1 MKTKLKKALSVIM
14 TVVILTGIFGGMN
27 ISFAA
32 WSGDFKYSVL
42 SDGTVEITDYTGSAS
57 VLTIPGKI
65 DGYTVT
71 SIGVEAFAWH
81 ANITSIIIPSS
92 VTSIGEYAFC
102 YCDSLTEITVNES
115 NPSYSSDEYGAL
127 FNKDKTTLIQYPI
140 GSSRTEYSIPDSV
153 TSIGEE
159 AFRDC
164 DSLKSVTI
172 PDSVTSIGDSV
183 FSGCVS
189 LTKIT
194 VNENNFSYSSD
205 EYGVLF
211 NKDKT
216 VLIQY
221 PIGNARTE
229 YLIPNTVISIENSA
243 FLFGRNLIKVEIPRS
258 VTIIG
263 DDAFYQCIKLTSI
276 KIPNSVTNIGDYT
289 FFGCNCITE
298 ISIPDSVIS
307 IGDYAF
313 SWCNSLTG
321 ITVNESNRSYCS
333 DEYGVLFNKNKTVL
347 IQYPIDNSR
356 TEYSIPHSVTS
367 IGDAAFSGCDSLT
380 SVKIGTNVTNV
391 CFSAFEYCDSL
402 ENVYYTGSE
411 EQWNNISIERN
422 NEDLTNANIIFNYVS
437 DAENPENPEVS
448 DGLQIY
454 IDNSTFNYYEGETI
468 GISVYQIKDGEKVVP
483 EDVKISVLNNNIVE
497 LLNVVSSEQIEN
509 NSLIRMERRRSFL
522 ENDYHSVNIQPP
534 VESDCLK
541 IATLKAL
548 KPGSTIIAVSS
559 ETTGETY
566 KIPITVTSDEYN
578 AFRADKLKSTVFT
591 DEDSCWISGDLYV
604 ADFNYEKLGNDWH
617 YTMNVYNGNYSCGA
631 LEVYNSDGKLIK
643 TEKIAKNQNNNT
655 SIYKTLENGWLL
667 ISAIYK
673 GDTLT
678 FRNESLYKKTPID
691 ITVPDGGYISITT
704 DSMKSMTCYLYN
716 IFDIVLSTY
725 NFADGLIS
733 SSKLSDEQID
743 LVSKE
748 AIKKFISSEYYLN
761 FAKKYADSISASAM
775 EEVSFTTLNSILQ
788 SVINDSEALLN
799 DVGLDLDDLCKNVLG
814 TAYSVG
820 EGIFIKLSNVF
831 GVALN
836 IIFKSSEGENLVVG
850 ISDWLKTMNK
860 NYGFAVFSP
869 LESDNTK
876 MPVLKNRNVIVS
888 TNNNVSSDTVLQ
900 TYEISSDLIES
911 ISVSGKPITTDFKVK
926 DITLIENGKPVQPDG
941 LVDVSIEL
949 PVEFNNNSYVIR
961 QNEDGSW
968 DKLNSEIEN
977 GYINFSVDHFCL
989 FAVVNGEEN
998 NITEPTTKPN
1008 ETTTEKPTEPKPSY
1022 TLGDI
1027 DGNGKITAADARIA
1041 LRISAKLETGTENQ
1055 LLAAD
1060 TDKNGRITASD
1071 ARKILRV
1078 AANLDRF

>member
-1 MKTKLKKALSVIM
+1 MKTKLKKVLSVIM
-14 TVVILTGIFGGMN
+14 TVVMLISVFGGMN

-32 WSGDFKYSVL
+32 TSGDFKYSVL
-42 SDGTVEITDYTGSAS
+42 SDGTAEITDYTGSDS
-57 VLTIPGKI
+57 VLTIPVTI

-71 SIGVEAFAWH
+71 SIGKEAFYECDSL
-81 ANITSIIIPSS
+81 TSVTIPDS
-92 VTSIGEYAFC
+92 VTSIGDFAFSDC
-102 YCDSLTEITVNES
+102 GRLTSITIPDSVTSIGSSAFDGTGFYNNES
-115 NPSYSSDEYGAL
+115 NWENNVLYIGNYLIEANDEISGEYTIKDDTKVIADGAFFYCESLTSVTIGNSVNSIGDWAFSDCNSLTSVTVNKNNPSYTSDEYGVL
-127 FNKDKTTLIQYPI
+127 FNKDKTELMQYPV
-140 GSSRTEYSIPDSV
+140 GNTRTEYSIPDSV
-153 TSIGEE
+153 TSIDVY
-159 AFRDC
+159 AFSSC
-164 DSLKSVTI
+164 DSL
-172 PDSVTSIGDSV
+172 TSINVD
-183 FSGCVS
+183 
-189 LTKIT
+189 KK
-194 VNENNFSYSSD
+194 NQSYSSD

-216 VLIQY
+216 ELVKY
-221 PIGNARTE
+221 PVGNTRTE
-229 YLIPNTVISIENSA
+229 Y
-243 FLFGRNLIKVEIPRS
+243 
-258 VTIIG
+258 
-263 DDAFYQCIKLTSI
+263 
-276 KIPNSVTNIGDYT
+276 
-289 FFGCNCITE
+289 
-298 ISIPDSVIS
+298 SIPDSVTS
-307 IGDYAF
+307 IGERAF
-313 SWCNSLTG
+313 AMCNSLTG
-321 ITVNESNRSYCS
+321 IT
-333 DEYGVLFNKNKTVL
+333 
-347 IQYPIDNSR
+347 
-356 TEYSIPHSVTS
+356 IPDSVTS
-367 IGDAAFSGCDSLT
+367 IGIYAFECCFSLSSVTIPDS
-380 SVKIGTNVTNV
+380 VTNIGDSV
-391 CFSAFEYCDSL
+391 FIWCGDLTEITIPYSVTNIGIYAFYGCDSL

-411 EQWNNISIERN
+411 EQWNNISIGN
-422 NEDLTNANIIFNYVS
+422 YNDDLTNANIIFNYVS
-437 DAENPENPEVS
+437 DAENPENPEAS

-454 IDNSTFNYYEGETI
+454 IDNSTFNYYKGETI
-468 GISVYQIKDGEKVVP
+468 GISIYQIKDGEKVVP

-559 ETTGETY
+559 EITGETY

-775 EEVSFTTLNSILQ
+775 EEVSFATLNSILQ
-788 SVINDSEALLN
+788 RVINDSEALLN
-799 DVGLDLDDLCKNVLG
+799 DVGLNLDDLCKNVLG

-836 IIFKSSEGENLVVG
+836 AIFKSSEGENLVVG

-860 NYGFAVFSP
+860 NYGFAVFTP

-876 MPVLKNRNVIVS
+876 TPVLKNRNVFVY

-900 TYEISSDLIES
+900 TYEIGSDLIGS
-911 ISVSGKPITTDFKVK
+911 ISVSGKPITTDYKVK
-926 DITLIENGKPVQPDG
+926 DITLIENGKIVQPDG

-949 PVEFNNNSYVIR
+949 PEEFNNNSYVIR
-961 QNEDGSW
+961 QNDDGSW
-968 DKLNSEIEN
+968 DKLNSEIDN
-977 GYINFSVDHFCL
+977 GCINFSVDHFCL

-998 NITEPTTKPN
+998 NITDPTTKPN

-1027 DGNGKITAADARIA
+1027 DCNGKITAADARLA
-1041 LRISAKLETGTENQ
+1041 LRISAKLETGTETQ